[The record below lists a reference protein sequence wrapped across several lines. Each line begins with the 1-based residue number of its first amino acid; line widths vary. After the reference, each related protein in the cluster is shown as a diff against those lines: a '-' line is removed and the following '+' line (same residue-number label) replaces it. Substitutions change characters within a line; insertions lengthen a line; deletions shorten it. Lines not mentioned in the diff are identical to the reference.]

1 MKTTSISGIKKE
13 LQSMLI
19 EDVVDLCLHIIKF
32 KKENKELAHYLLFET
47 NNELEYIN
55 SAKEEIDE
63 ALNQT
68 NTSSFYLAK
77 KSIRRGLRIADK
89 YIKLSGKAE
98 TEIELLIFYCNGINN
113 TKMDWRKSKV
123 LLNLYL
129 RVLNRIEKC
138 FASLHEDLQFEY
150 RPVLDELRKSV

>member
-1 MKTTSISGIKKE
+1 
-13 LQSMLI
+13 
-19 EDVVDLCLHIIKF
+19 
-32 KKENKELAHYLLFET
+32 
-47 NNELEYIN
+47 LEYIN